1 MKILLPQVGESVTE
15 AVVERSLKMVTEGK
29 ATALTGETID
39 VRADS
44 LCLHGDTPGAVEMAK
59 ALRQALESEGVD
71 IVPLGELV

>member
-1 MKILLPQVGESVTE
+1 MIHDTDE
-15 AVVERSLKMVTEGK
+15 VVERSLRMVTEGK